1 MTDDGGNGSRDRLP
15 GQPGR
20 PSVPWLP
27 VRPDPGLL
35 AAVPGLVR
43 VAAALSWRAVR
54 WTADTSAQATSQV
67 LRAAIGSE
75 PPGTASADLRS
86 FAWRALGLAEQTDR
100 AGVPERIAAKG
111 SSTEELR
118 ARGAALLHRSADVRF
133 EEDMHPAYERILDEI
148 APDEARL
155 LRFLAANGPQPTVD
169 VRTNRPLGRGS
180 ELVAA
185 GLSMVGE
192 QAGCRH
198 LDRTNAYLNNLFRLG
213 LMWFSKEQVDPNR
226 YQLVEVQPVVT
237 AALRRAGRAPRT
249 VRRSIHLTPF
259 GEDFCRICLPLEDGF
274 GRHGQAEPPRH
285 DAPGPA
291 APDR

>member
-1 MTDDGGNGSRDRLP
+1 MSDDTAANGSRGRLP
-15 GQPGR
+15 GLPQLR
-20 PSVPWLP
+20 WLP
-27 VRPDPGLL
+27 VPDPGLI
-35 AAVPGLVR
+35 AAAPGLLRV
-43 VAAALSWRAVR
+43 VAASSWRALR
-54 WTADTSAQATSQV
+54 WTAGASAQTTAQV
-67 LRAAIGSE
+67 VRAAVSGE
-75 PPGTASADLRS
+75 PPAKIFQEASADLRS
-86 FAWRALGLAEQTDR
+86 FAWRALGLAEQTDQ

-118 ARGAALLHRSADVRF
+118 ARGAALLYRSADVRF

-148 APDEARL
+148 APDEARI
-155 LRFLAANGPQPTVD
+155 LRFLAMNGPQPTVD
-169 VRTNRPLGRGS
+169 VRTNRPLGVGS

-237 AALRRAGRAPRT
+237 AALRRAGRAPKT
-249 VRRSIHLTPF
+249 VRRSVHLTPF
-259 GEDFCRICLPLEDGF
+259 GEDFCRICLLC
-274 GRHGQAEPPRH
+274 
-285 DAPGPA
+285 
-291 APDR
+291 